1 MMAARRLGEA
11 PLLSSLLHGLARVS
25 AAQDVAITGIALDS
39 RQVKPGYLFLAVA
52 GNHVHGIDF
61 VSDALTAGAAAI
73 AWEPAETVNEDVEPL
88 RAAVVP
94 AVAVEQLGR
103 QVSLIAD
110 RFYGQPSRDMFIIG
124 VTGTDGKTS
133 CTHFIAQA
141 LHAPESAC
149 GVVGTLGYGIYGAL
163 RAGLHTTP
171 DALTLQQELAAL
183 RDAGAA
189 AVAMEVSSHGLDQAR
204 AASVNFDVA
213 VLTNLS
219 RDHLDYHGS
228 ETAYAEAK
236 RRLFAMPGLGAA
248 VLNLD
253 DAFGQ
258 SLFAELPATLPV
270 VAYAQT
276 PEAVQ
281 SLARPNMRWIAAREI
296 ETSPRGLRIVIDGS
310 WGGGEVRTSLLGRFN
325 ASNLLAALAVLLIR
339 GIALDDALRCLA
351 EVRTV
356 PGRMEPFGGDT
367 RHPLVVVDYAHT
379 PRALEQVL
387 IALREHCAGHL
398 WCVVGAGGER
408 DVGKRPLMGAIAER
422 LADHVV
428 LTDDNPRHEDAT
440 QIVMD
445 ILAGMIDPD
454 AVYVQRNRAEAIA
467 QAVANSGPDDIV
479 LVAGKG
485 HEDYQQIGDR
495 RLPYSDREQ
504 VMALLGDHA
513 NGGGS

>member
-1 MMAARRLGEA
+1 MMAAQRLDQT
-11 PLLSSLLHGLARVS
+11 PLLSSLLHGLAQVS
-25 AAQDVAITGIALDS
+25 AAQDVAISGIALDS
-39 RQVKPGYLFLAVA
+39 RQVRPGYLFLAVA
-52 GNHVHGIDF
+52 GTHVHGVDF
-61 VSDALTAGAAAI
+61 LGDALAAGAAAI
-73 AWEPAETVNEDVEPL
+73 AWEPTETVDEGNAAL
-88 RAAVVP
+88 RAADIP
-94 AVAVEQLGR
+94 AVAVTGLGR

-110 RFYGQPSRDMFIIG
+110 RFYGHPSQELFVVG

-141 LHAPESAC
+141 LHAPESTC
-149 GVVGTLGYGIYGAL
+149 GLVGTLGYGFYGAL

-189 AVAMEVSSHGLDQAR
+189 AVAMEVSSHGLDQGR
-204 AASVNFDVA
+204 AANVDFDVA

-228 ETAYAEAK
+228 EAAYAEAK
-236 RRLFAMPGLGAA
+236 RRLFTRPGLGSA

-258 SLFAELPATLPV
+258 SLYAELPTTLPV
-270 VAYAQT
+270 VVYAQAL
-276 PEAVQ
+276 EAMQ
-281 SLARPNMRWIAAREI
+281 SLARPNTRWIAARDI
-296 ETSPRGLRIVIDGS
+296 ETSARGMRITVDGS
-310 WGGGEVRTSLLGRFN
+310 WGRGELQTGLLGRFN
-325 ASNLLAALAVLLIR
+325 ASNLLASLAVLLIR
-339 GIALDDALRCLA
+339 GISLDGALRRLA
-351 EVRTV
+351 AVRTV
-356 PGRMEPFGGDT
+356 PGRMEAFGGDAEY
-367 RHPLVVVDYAHT
+367 PLVVVDYAHT

-387 IALREHCAGHL
+387 IALREHCTGHL
-398 WCVVGAGGER
+398 WCIVGAGGER

-422 LADHVV
+422 LADHVM

-445 ILAGMIDPD
+445 ILAGMEDAD

-467 QAVANSGPDDIV
+467 QAVANSGPGDIV

-504 VMALLGDHA
+504 VMALLAHRVDGRA
-513 NGGGS
+513 P